1 MGIKQSQSTKTTAN
15 KTLNIMDAQNKL
27 RIRRNIA
34 EKIKFIA
41 KRKRKTSTDLIHS
54 ILENFADEYI
64 EKYLTK
70 DNDNAR

>member
-1 MGIKQSQSTKTTAN
+1 
-15 KTLNIMDAQNKL
+15 MDAHNKL

-54 ILENFADEYI
+54 ILENYADEYT

-70 DNDNAR
+70 DNDNV